1 MSKIFEALELA
12 GRSNEDD
19 DRDERESARPAES
32 PSPVRPPVVEVLP
45 TVQRLAEPMVDAPF
59 PLHLEHTMTALYNGI
74 QGLLPASRGR
84 VIEFI
89 APHRGTGASTLIRE
103 FAKVV
108 AAKLKKSVLL
118 LDADQHDPTQVRQ
131 FNFTQE
137 EGWDAVF
144 DRREKLETVLHP
156 VEGSRLTVSQLLV
169 RDSSQPLLFESS
181 QFKGML
187 NRLRETFDLIL
198 IDTPPATEYAEGLVL
213 ASKVDG
219 VVLVL
224 AAEETR
230 WQVVED
236 VHRRL
241 QMMGGN
247 VLGTLLN
254 KQRFHIPSII
264 YDRV

>member
-12 GRSNEDD
+12 GRSNDD
-19 DRDERESARPAES
+19 DGDRDDQASARLHRTPVQ
-32 PSPVRPPVVEVLP
+32 SPVLDVLP
-45 TVQRLAEPMVDAPF
+45 TIQRLTEPTVEAPF
-59 PLHLEHTMTALYNGI
+59 PLQLEHTMTALFNSI
-74 QGLLPASRGR
+74 QSMVPAARGR

-89 APHRGTGASTLIRE
+89 GPHRGTGASTLIRE
-103 FAKVV
+103 FAKV
-108 AAKLKKSVLL
+108 AAVKLKKSVLL
-118 LDADQHDPTQVRQ
+118 LDADQHGPTQMKQ
-131 FNFTQE
+131 FNLSQT
-137 EGWDAVF
+137 EGWDAVL
-144 DRREKLETVLHP
+144 DRRERLETVLRP

-169 RDSSQPLLFESS
+169 RESSQPLLFESS

-241 QMMGGN
+241 QIMGGN
-247 VLGTLLN
+247 VLGTILN
-254 KQRFHIPSII
+254 KQRFHIPSLI
-264 YDRV
+264 YDRI